1 MSISVCVVCPIL
13 PVCVHF
19 PPTPQ
24 RTARDSSSNGRPF
37 SSIPACETESLK
49 QRPNH
54 NELLNAFALPLFLW
68 KMSIPLPRGH
78 HHQTPLPPPQ
88 WTNQTQKNSAAARD
102 YKNSTQRC
110 ITTIVSFTKPSLF
123 LLLFLF
129 LLLRLLL
136 SEAFRLR
143 LWVAVRH
150 TRAACVLLERRAG
163 GRAQRN
169 EEVEGGGC
177 CGNPSS
183 NGWPNEDLFLKGHDL
198 HHWVEC
204 QRFHTPDM
212 YL

>member
-1 MSISVCVVCPIL
+1 MHLLSLS
-13 PVCVHF
+13 F
-19 PPTPQ
+19 
-24 RTARDSSSNGRPF
+24 
-37 SSIPACETESLK
+37 CERWASLSLVATTT
-49 QRPNH
+49 R
-54 NELLNAFALPLFLW
+54 
-68 KMSIPLPRGH
+68 H
-78 HHQTPLPPPQ
+78 HYHLRSGQTKLKRIQQQPG
-88 WTNQTQKNSAAARD
+88 TT
-102 YKNSTQRC
+102 KNSTQRC

-150 TRAACVLLERRAG
+150 TRAACVALERRAG